1 MTLITDGGSTKCDW
15 VLLDNAGHV
24 VFKTA
29 TSGLNPTVVPKEELL
44 LRIAS
49 NETLKNVFNSV
60 EILDFYGAGCGT
72 ATPRSILKKVLEE
85 LFPNAKVNVSED
97 MSAAVFAATT
107 KPGIVCI
114 LGTGSNSCY
123 FDGTQ
128 IHSSIPSLGF
138 ILMDEASG
146 NYFGKRLIRDY
157 YYKRMPKEIASE
169 FEKRFNLEADEIK
182 MNLYKKPNPNAY
194 LASFAQFIFTQ
205 PARQPNFEKFE
216 SGGKEINP
224 YFYALIK
231 EGISN
236 FIECRILCYEKA
248 HEVPVH
254 FIGSIAHFSEEII
267 KECFAAH
274 NLKLGNI
281 VQRPIDGL
289 IDYYK
294 EKIPNN
300 K

>member
-15 VLLDNAGHV
+15 VLLDNSGKII
-24 VFKTA
+24 FKTD
-29 TSGLNPTVVPKEELL
+29 TSGLNPTVISKEELI
-44 LRIAS
+44 LRITS
-49 NETLKNVFNSV
+49 NEILKNVFSSV

-72 ATPRSILKKVLEE
+72 STPRNILKEILKE
-85 LFPNAKVNVSED
+85 LFSKAEVNVFED

-107 KPGIVCI
+107 APGIVCI

-123 FDGTQ
+123 FDGTK
-128 IHSSIPSLGF
+128 IYAPIPALGY

-146 NYFGKRLIRDY
+146 NYFGKRLIRDFY
-157 YYKRMPKEIASE
+157 YHRMPKEIASE
-169 FEKRFNLEADEIK
+169 FENSFNLEADEIK

-205 PARQPNFEKFE
+205 
-216 SGGKEINP
+216 KEINP

-236 FIECRILCYEKA
+236 FIECRILCFEKA
-248 HEVPVH
+248 HEVPIH
-254 FIGSIAHFSEEII
+254 FIGSIAHFSEKII
-267 KECFAAH
+267 RECFEEH
-274 NLKLGNI
+274 NLELGNI

-289 IDYYK
+289 IEYYK
-294 EKIPNN
+294 KR
-300 K
+300 

>member
-15 VLLDNAGHV
+15 VLLDNSGEL

-29 TSGLNPTVVPKEELL
+29 TLGLNPTVVAKEELL
-44 LRIAS
+44 FRITS
-49 NETLKNVFNSV
+49 NETLKNVFSNV
-60 EILDFYGAGCGT
+60 GALDFYGAGCGT
-72 ATPRSILKKVLEE
+72 ATPRSILKEVLET
-85 LFPNAKVNVSED
+85 LFTKAKVNVFED
-97 MSAAVFAATT
+97 MAAAVFAATT
-107 KPGIVCI
+107 EPGIVCI

-123 FDGTQ
+123 FDGTE
-128 IHSSIPSLGF
+128 IHAPIPALGY

-157 YYKRMPKEIASE
+157 YYNRMPSEIVRE
-169 FEKRFNLEADEIK
+169 FEEKFNLEADDIK

-205 PARQPNFEKFE
+205 
-216 SGGKEINP
+216 KEINP

-267 KECFAAH
+267 KECFTLH
-274 NLKLGNI
+274 DLELGNI

-294 EKIPNN
+294 SRIHKS
-300 K
+300 

>member
-15 VLLDNAGHV
+15 VLLDNSGEV

-49 NETLKNVFNSV
+49 NETLKSIFNSV

-72 ATPRSILKKVLEE
+72 ATPRSILREVLEA
-85 LFPNAKVNVSED
+85 LFTKAKVNVSED
-97 MSAAVFAATT
+97 MAAAVFAATT
-107 KPGIVCI
+107 EPGIVCI
-114 LGTGSNSCY
+114 LGTGSNSCF
-123 FDGTQ
+123 FDGIK
-128 IHSSIPSLGF
+128 IHSPIPSLGF

-157 YYKRMPKEIASE
+157 YYQRMPMEIASE
-169 FEKRFNLEADEIK
+169 FENRFNLEADEIK

-205 PARQPNFEKFE
+205 
-216 SGGKEINP
+216 KEINP

-248 HEVPVH
+248 HEVPIH

-274 NLKLGNI
+274 NLELGNI

-294 EKIPNN
+294 SKIHNS
-300 K
+300 

>member
-15 VLLDNAGHV
+15 VLLDISGKV

-29 TSGLNPTVVPKEELL
+29 TLGLNPTVVPKEELL
-44 LRIAS
+44 LRISS
-49 NETLKNVFNSV
+49 NENLKTVFNKV
-60 EILDFYGAGCGT
+60 ETLDFYGAGCGT
-72 ATPRSILKKVLEE
+72 ATPRNILKEVLEE
-85 LFPNAKVNVSED
+85 LFSKAKVKVSED
-97 MSAAVFAATT
+97 MVAAVFSATT

-123 FDGTQ
+123 FDGKE
-128 IHSSIPSLGF
+128 IHAPIPALGF

-157 YYKRMPKEIASE
+157 YYKRMPVEIATE
-169 FEKRFNLEADEIK
+169 FEKKFNLEADDIK
-182 MNLYKKPNPNAY
+182 VNLYKKPNPNAY

-205 PARQPNFEKFE
+205 
-216 SGGKEINP
+216 KEINP

-254 FIGSIAHFSEEII
+254 FIGSIAHFSEKII
-267 KECFAAH
+267 KECFAEH

-294 EKIPNN
+294 SKIP
-300 K
+300 KP

>member
-15 VLLDNAGHV
+15 VLLDSSGTIL
-24 VFKTA
+24 FKTA
-29 TSGLNPTVVPKEELL
+29 TSGLNPTVVPKDELL

-49 NETLKNVFNSV
+49 NETLKNVFSNV
-60 EILDFYGAGCGT
+60 EELDFYGAGCGT
-72 ATPRSILKKVLEE
+72 STPRNILKEVLEE
-85 LFPNAKVNVSED
+85 QFPKAKVNVYED
-97 MSAAVFAATT
+97 MTAAVFAATT

-123 FDGTQ
+123 FDGTE
-128 IHSSIPSLGF
+128 IHAPIPSLGF

-157 YYKRMPKEIASE
+157 YYHRMPIEIASE
-169 FEKRFNLEADEIK
+169 FENRFNLEADDIK
-182 MNLYKKPNPNAY
+182 MHLYKTPNPNAY
-194 LASFAQFIFTQ
+194 LASFAQFIFTE
-205 PARQPNFEKFE
+205 PARQQNFEKDKNGE
-216 SGGKEINP
+216 KEITP

-236 FIECRILCYEKA
+236 FIKCRILCYEKA

-254 FIGSIAHFSEEII
+254 FIGSIAHFSEKII
-267 KECFAAH
+267 RECFEKY
-274 NLKLGNI
+274 NLELGNI

-294 EKIPNN
+294 NKIP
-300 K
+300 KS

>member
-15 VLLDNAGHV
+15 VFMDNDGNE
-24 VFKTA
+24 VFKTV

-49 NETLKNVFNSV
+49 NETLKSVFKSV

-72 ATPRSILKKVLEE
+72 ATPRSILKEVLEE
-85 LFPNAKVNVSED
+85 LFTTAKVNVSED
-97 MSAAVFAATT
+97 MAAAVFAVTT
-107 KPGIVCI
+107 EPGIVCI

-123 FDGTQ
+123 YDGTE
-128 IHSSIPSLGF
+128 IHAPIPSLGY

-157 YYKRMPKEIASE
+157 YYHRMPLEIAAE
-169 FEKRFNLEADEIK
+169 FENKFNLEADEIK

-205 PARQPNFEKFE
+205 
-216 SGGKEINP
+216 KEITP

-236 FIECRILCYEKA
+236 FIECRILCYEKS

-254 FIGSIAHFSEEII
+254 FIGSIAYFSEEIV
-267 KECFAAH
+267 KECFTAH

-294 EKIPNN
+294 EKIPN
-300 K
+300 KK

>member
-15 VLLDNAGHV
+15 VLLDNSGEL

-29 TSGLNPTVVPKEELL
+29 TSGLNPTVVLKEELL

-49 NETLKNVFNSV
+49 NETLKNIFNSV

-72 ATPRSILKKVLEE
+72 ATPRSILKEVLEE
-85 LFPNAKVNVSED
+85 LFTIAKVNVSED
-97 MSAAVFAATT
+97 MAAAVFAATT
-107 KPGIVCI
+107 EPGIVCI

-123 FDGTQ
+123 YDGTE
-128 IHSSIPSLGF
+128 IHAPIPALGYV
-138 ILMDEASG
+138 LMDEASG
-146 NYFGKRLIRDY
+146 NYFGKRLIRDFY
-157 YYKRMPKEIASE
+157 YHRMPTEIADE
-169 FEKRFNLEADEIK
+169 FEKKFNLEADVIK

-205 PARQPNFEKFE
+205 
-216 SGGKEINP
+216 KEINP

-267 KECFAAH
+267 KECFAGH

-294 EKIPNN
+294 SKIHNS
-300 K
+300 

>member
-15 VLLDNAGHV
+15 VLLDNSGEL
-24 VFKTA
+24 VFKTV

-49 NETLKNVFNSV
+49 NETLKSVFDSV

-72 ATPRSILKKVLEE
+72 TTPRSILKEVLEE
-85 LFPNAKVNVSED
+85 LFTIAKVSVSED
-97 MSAAVFAATT
+97 MAAAVFAATT
-107 KPGIVCI
+107 EPGIVCI

-123 FDGTQ
+123 YDGTE
-128 IHSSIPSLGF
+128 IHAPIPALGYV
-138 ILMDEASG
+138 LMDEASG

-157 YYKRMPKEIASE
+157 YYHRMPTEIAAE
-169 FEKRFNLEADEIK
+169 FENKFNLEADEIK

-205 PARQPNFEKFE
+205 
-216 SGGKEINP
+216 KEINP

-248 HEVPVH
+248 HAVPVH

-267 KECFAAH
+267 KECFAEH
-274 NLKLGNI
+274 NLELGNI

-294 EKIPNN
+294 SRIHKS
-300 K
+300 

>member
-1 MTLITDGGSTKCDW
+1 M
-15 VLLDNAGHV
+15 
-24 VFKTA
+24 F
-29 TSGLNPTVVPKEELL
+29 
-44 LRIAS
+44 S
-49 NETLKNVFNSV
+49 NV
-60 EILDFYGAGCGT
+60 EALDFYGAGCGT
-72 ATPRSILKKVLEE
+72 ATPRSILKEVLET
-85 LFPNAKVNVSED
+85 LFTKAKVNVSED
-97 MSAAVFAATT
+97 MAAAVFAATT
-107 KPGIVCI
+107 EPGIVCI

-123 FDGTQ
+123 FDGTE
-128 IHSSIPSLGF
+128 IHAPIPALGY

-157 YYKRMPKEIASE
+157 YYNRMPSEIVRE
-169 FEKRFNLEADEIK
+169 FEEKFNLEADDIK

-205 PARQPNFEKFE
+205 
-216 SGGKEINP
+216 KEINP
-224 YFYALIK
+224 YFYALTK

-267 KECFAAH
+267 KECFTLH
-274 NLKLGNI
+274 DLELGNI

-294 EKIPNN
+294 NRIHKS
-300 K
+300 

>member
-1 MTLITDGGSTKCDW
+1 MILLTDGGSTKCDW
-15 VLLDNAGHV
+15 VLLDNSGEV

-49 NETLKNVFNSV
+49 NETLKNIFNSV

-72 ATPRSILKKVLEE
+72 ATPRSILKEVLEE
-85 LFPNAKVNVSED
+85 LFTIAKVNVSED
-97 MSAAVFAATT
+97 MAAAVFAATT
-107 KPGIVCI
+107 EPGIVCI

-123 FDGTQ
+123 YDGTE
-128 IHSSIPSLGF
+128 IHAPIPALGYV
-138 ILMDEASG
+138 LMDEASG

-157 YYKRMPKEIASE
+157 YYHRMPKEIASE
-169 FEKRFNLEADEIK
+169 FENRFNLEADEIK

-205 PARQPNFEKFE
+205 
-216 SGGKEINP
+216 KEINP

-248 HEVPVH
+248 HEVPIH

-274 NLKLGNI
+274 NLDLGNI

-294 EKIPNN
+294 SKIHNS
-300 K
+300 

>member
-15 VLLDNAGHV
+15 VLLDNSGEV

-49 NETLKNVFNSV
+49 NETLKSIFNSV

-72 ATPRSILKKVLEE
+72 ATPRSILREVLEA
-85 LFPNAKVNVSED
+85 LFTKAKVNVSED
-97 MSAAVFAATT
+97 MAAAVFAATT
-107 KPGIVCI
+107 EPGIVCI
-114 LGTGSNSCY
+114 LGTGSNSCF
-123 FDGTQ
+123 FDGIK
-128 IHSSIPSLGF
+128 IHSPIPSLGF

-157 YYKRMPKEIASE
+157 YYQRMPKEIAAE
-169 FEKRFNLEADEIK
+169 FENKFNLEADEIK

-205 PARQPNFEKFE
+205 
-216 SGGKEINP
+216 KEINP

-248 HEVPVH
+248 HEVPIH

-274 NLKLGNI
+274 NLELGNI

-294 EKIPNN
+294 SKIHNS
-300 K
+300 

>member
-1 MTLITDGGSTKCDW
+1 MILLTDGGSTKCDW
-15 VLLDNAGHV
+15 VLLDNSGEV

-49 NETLKNVFNSV
+49 NETLKNIFNSV

-72 ATPRSILKKVLEE
+72 ATPRSILKEVLEE
-85 LFPNAKVNVSED
+85 LFTIAKVNVSED
-97 MSAAVFAATT
+97 MAAAVFAATT
-107 KPGIVCI
+107 EPGIVCI

-123 FDGTQ
+123 YDGTE
-128 IHSSIPSLGF
+128 IHAPIPALGF

-157 YYKRMPKEIASE
+157 YYHRMPTEIAEE
-169 FEKRFNLEADEIK
+169 FEKKFNLEADEIK

-205 PARQPNFEKFE
+205 
-216 SGGKEINP
+216 KEINP

-254 FIGSIAHFSEEII
+254 FIGSIAHFSEKII

-294 EKIPNN
+294 SRIHNS
-300 K
+300 

>member
-15 VLLDNAGHV
+15 VLLDSSGGL

-49 NETLKNVFNSV
+49 NEDLKSVFNSV

-72 ATPRSILKKVLEE
+72 ATPRSILKEVLEE
-85 LFPNAKVNVSED
+85 LFIKAKVNVSED
-97 MSAAVFAATT
+97 MEAAVFAATS

-123 FDGTQ
+123 YDGTE
-128 IHSSIPSLGF
+128 IHAPIPALGF

-157 YYKRMPKEIASE
+157 YYHKMPTGIAEE
-169 FEKRFNLEADEIK
+169 FEKKFNLEADEIK

-205 PARQPNFEKFE
+205 
-216 SGGKEINP
+216 KEINP

-248 HEVPVH
+248 HGVPVH

-294 EKIPNN
+294 SRIHNS
-300 K
+300 

>member
-15 VLLDNAGHV
+15 VLLDNSGNV

-44 LRIAS
+44 LRITS
-49 NETLKNVFNSV
+49 NEELKNVFEKIEV
-60 EILDFYGAGCGT
+60 LDFYGAGCGT
-72 ATPRSILKKVLEE
+72 ITPRSILKEVLEE
-85 LFPNAKVNVSED
+85 LFPQAKVSVSED
-97 MSAAVFAATT
+97 LSAAVFSVTAEA
-107 KPGIVCI
+107 GIVCI

-123 FDGTQ
+123 FDGTE
-128 IHSSIPSLGF
+128 IHAPIPALGY

-157 YYKRMPKEIASE
+157 FYNQMPAEIAAE
-169 FEKRFNLEADEIK
+169 FKSRFNLEADEIK

-205 PARQPNFEKFE
+205 Q
-216 SGGKEINP
+216 EINP

-248 HEVPVH
+248 REVPVH
-254 FIGSIAHFSEEII
+254 FIGSIAHFSEKII
-267 KECFAAH
+267 KECFAEH
-274 NLKLGNI
+274 NLELGNI

-294 EKIPNN
+294 NSIQKS
-300 K
+300 

>member
-15 VLLDNAGHV
+15 VLLDNSGEV

-49 NETLKNVFNSV
+49 NETLKSIFNSV

-72 ATPRSILKKVLEE
+72 TTPRSILKDVLEA
-85 LFPNAKVNVSED
+85 LFTKAKVNVFED
-97 MSAAVFAATT
+97 MAAAVFAATT
-107 KPGIVCI
+107 EPGIVCI
-114 LGTGSNSCY
+114 LGTGSNSCF
-123 FDGTQ
+123 FDGIK
-128 IHSSIPSLGF
+128 IHSPIPSLGF

-157 YYKRMPKEIASE
+157 YYQRMPKEIAAE
-169 FEKRFNLEADEIK
+169 FENKFNLEADEIK

-205 PARQPNFEKFE
+205 
-216 SGGKEINP
+216 KEINP

-248 HEVPVH
+248 HELPIH

-274 NLKLGNI
+274 NLELGNI

-294 EKIPNN
+294 SKIHDS
-300 K
+300 

>member
-1 MTLITDGGSTKCDW
+1 MILITDGGSTKCDW
-15 VLLDNAGHV
+15 VLLDNSGEV

-49 NETLKNVFNSV
+49 NETLKNIFNSV

-72 ATPRSILKKVLEE
+72 ATPRSILKEVLEE
-85 LFPNAKVNVSED
+85 LFTIAKVNVSED
-97 MSAAVFAATT
+97 MAAAVFAATT
-107 KPGIVCI
+107 EPGIVCI

-123 FDGTQ
+123 YDGTE
-128 IHSSIPSLGF
+128 IHAPIPALGYV
-138 ILMDEASG
+138 LMDEASG

-157 YYKRMPKEIASE
+157 YYHRMPKEIASE
-169 FEKRFNLEADEIK
+169 FENRFNLEADEIK

-205 PARQPNFEKFE
+205 
-216 SGGKEINP
+216 KEINP

-248 HEVPVH
+248 HEVPIH

-274 NLKLGNI
+274 NLDLGNI

-294 EKIPNN
+294 SKIHNS
-300 K
+300 